1 MVGPAKIKLP
11 RFYRTRVR
19 PVTPKA
25 RANPPISN
33 RIDNESVYQL
43 NRGRARRSASTAI
56 RY

>member
-1 MVGPAKIKLP
+1 MVGPAKIELP

-33 RIDNESVYQL
+33 RIDNESVYQF
-43 NRGRARRSASTAI
+43 NRGRARRGASTAK